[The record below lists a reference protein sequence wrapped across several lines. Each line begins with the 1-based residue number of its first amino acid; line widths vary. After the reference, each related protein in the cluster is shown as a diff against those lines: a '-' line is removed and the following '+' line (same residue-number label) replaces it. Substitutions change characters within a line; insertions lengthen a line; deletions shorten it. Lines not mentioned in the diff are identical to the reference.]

1 MVRYG
6 IFPKM
11 FNLLCWPVFSPHMEG
26 ARLRAAAF
34 EMMSSSAEQRLK
46 PPSPARGGPRMLS
59 VSKSNRRTQM
69 SEEKEWT
76 VNLMRGHTIEL
87 THSPGEDFLSRK
99 EQVSL
104 SEAA

>member
-1 MVRYG
+1 
-6 IFPKM
+6 
-11 FNLLCWPVFSPHMEG
+11 MEG

-99 EQVSL
+99 EQVSP

>member
-1 MVRYG
+1 
-6 IFPKM
+6 
-11 FNLLCWPVFSPHMEG
+11 MEG

-34 EMMSSSAEQRLK
+34 ERMSSSAEQRLK

-59 VSKSNRRTQM
+59 VSKSNRRTQI
-69 SEEKEWT
+69 SEEKE
-76 VNLMRGHTIEL
+76 RGEAEGMDRESYVGSHDR

-104 SEAA
+104 SEA

>member
-1 MVRYG
+1 
-6 IFPKM
+6 
-11 FNLLCWPVFSPHMEG
+11 
-26 ARLRAAAF
+26 
-34 EMMSSSAEQRLK
+34 MMSSSAEQRLK

-59 VSKSNRRTQM
+59 VSKSNRRTQI
-69 SEEKEWT
+69 SEEKEW
-76 VNLMRGHTIEL
+76 NCESYAGSHDR